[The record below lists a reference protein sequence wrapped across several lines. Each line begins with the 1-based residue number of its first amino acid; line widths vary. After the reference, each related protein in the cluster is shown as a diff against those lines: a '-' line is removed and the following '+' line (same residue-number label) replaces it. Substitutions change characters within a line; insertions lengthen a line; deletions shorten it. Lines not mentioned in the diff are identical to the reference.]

1 LRTPRLPARSSPAIH
16 DAQAAGLVLRSSLTP
31 AEEKREGIPFSD
43 YLAAVRRYLWLVAA
57 CVALSLG
64 YAVYKLAKVLPVY
77 VASTSVRLV
86 DTRVG
91 MSGDLEQT
99 GGTSAQLP
107 GFYTDPILSQIQ
119 VLRSRAVLGQ
129 VVDSLGLRL
138 SPTNPTFS
146 WRVLERARV
155 NSAAR
160 DGDTVELRFAEG
172 GVTARMRGVT
182 ARAAYGAPLQLPGVE
197 MVISARP
204 ASASE
209 SFVVTPQ
216 MDAIGA
222 VSGGLQVGPREMTNI
237 VDIAYLTHDPVLAQR
252 VANAAAASFQE
263 FSTEAARQSSRRRR
277 VFIQEQLRG
286 TDALLATAQ
295 VQLSAFRK
303 RAGSMN
309 PRDKFRSTEE
319 GMGALLLRRGEL
331 EQEKQLYDQVS
342 GALRGSNSAEAL
354 NQVAALVASP
364 QAGNNRGMVDMYDRY
379 LRLQTIRDS
388 VTTGPWSSSTSNPD
402 VQRLDSMILSS
413 RTRLIQAAVGR
424 STALAAQ
431 IGVIQSLASSNVATM
446 AELPDAEAE
455 EQRLGRRVATLQ
467 TLADDLLR
475 EQQKARIDEA
485 VQVGQVEIVDPAVVP
500 GGPIGKGTGKRLAFA
515 LVLGLALGTGGALSL
530 NRLNGSILRRDEM
543 ESLLNLPVLGIT
555 PRVQRL
561 AGPAGW
567 TRHLNVARRVRGNGA
582 PAGPQ
587 SLASDVQSPAAQAY
601 WKLRTHLL
609 FAVSDEPQRVLMVTS
624 AEAGEGKSTV
634 AANLALSFA
643 QQGVRV
649 LLVDGDARRARQ
661 HRIFG
666 IERSPGLS
674 EVLAGLAS
682 FDDAVRVTTIPGLSV
697 LAAGLLAPNITDL
710 LEREMAGRVIGE
722 AVRRFDLVI
731 VDTPPVAAAADAE
744 ILSAH
749 ADAVLLVVRAGQ
761 TDRRAAQH
769 AVQQLRAVGAPLVGG
784 VLNDPDEK
792 TEGYSSYKYY
802 AGYRDED

>member
-1 LRTPRLPARSSPAIH
+1 MTTPRLPTRSLPAVR
-16 DAQAAGLVLRSSLTP
+16 DPRAAGPVLRSSLTP
-31 AEEKREGIPFSD
+31 AEEKQEGIPFAE
-43 YLAAVRRYLWLVAA
+43 YLAALRRYLWLIAA
-57 CVALSLG
+57 CMALSLG
-64 YAVYKLAKVLPVY
+64 YAVYKLAKALPTY
-77 VASTSVRLV
+77 VASTSIRLV

-99 GGTSAQLP
+99 GSSSDQLP
-107 GFYTDPILSQIQ
+107 GFYMDPILSQIQ

-138 SPTNPTFS
+138 SPLDPTFA
-146 WRVLERARV
+146 WGVLERVRV

-160 DGDTVELRFAEG
+160 NGDTVTVRFDEG
-172 GVTARMRGVT
+172 GVTSRMRGVT
-182 ARAAYGAPLQLPGVE
+182 ARAPYGAPLHLPGVE
-197 MVISARP
+197 MVFSGRA
-204 ASASE
+204 ASAAE
-209 SFVVTPQ
+209 TFVIVPQ
-216 MDAIGA
+216 GDVVGA
-222 VSGGLQVGPREMTNI
+222 VSGRLQVSPREMTNI
-237 VDIAYLTHDPVLAQR
+237 VDIAYLAHDPTLAQR

-277 VFIQEQLRG
+277 VFIQEQLRS

-295 VQLSAFRK
+295 LQLSAFR
-303 RAGSMN
+303 RRVGSMS
-309 PRDKFRSTEE
+309 PRDKFRTTEE
-319 GMGALLLRRGEL
+319 GMGALLLRRSEL
-331 EQEKQLYDQVS
+331 EQEKQLYDRVH
-342 GALRGSNSAEAL
+342 GALRASNGPEAL

-364 QAGNNRGMVDMYDRY
+364 QAGNNRGMVDLYEQF
-379 LRLQTIRDS
+379 LRFQTIRDS
-388 VTTGPWSSSTSNPD
+388 VTTGPWSSSSSNPD
-402 VQRLDSMILSS
+402 VQRLDSMILTS
-413 RTRLIQAAVGR
+413 RTRLMQAAAGR

-431 IGVIQSLASSNVATM
+431 IGVIQSLASSDTATM
-446 AELPDAEAE
+446 AALPDAEAE

-500 GGPIGKGTGKRLAFA
+500 GGPMGKGTGKRLAFA
-515 LVLGLALGTGGALSL
+515 LVLGLALGAGVALSL
-530 NRLNGSILRRDEM
+530 DRVNGSILRRDEM

-555 PRVQRL
+555 PRVQRQ
-561 AGPAGW
+561 GGGAGW
-567 TRHLNVARRVRGNGA
+567 TSRLNLSRQVRGGVP
-582 PAGPQ
+582 PAGPH
-587 SLASDVQSPAAQAY
+587 SLAADAQSPAAQAY

-609 FAVSDEPQRVLMVTS
+609 FAVSNTPQRVLMVTS
-624 AEAGEGKSTV
+624 AEAAEGKSTV

-643 QQGVRV
+643 QQGVQV

-661 HRIFG
+661 HRIFRV
-666 IERSPGLS
+666 ERSPGVS
-674 EVLAGLAS
+674 EVLAGLAG
-682 FDDAVRVTTIPGLSV
+682 FDDAVQPTNMPGLSV
-697 LAAGLLAPNITDL
+697 LPAGLFVPNITDL
-710 LEREMAGRVIGE
+710 LEREMAERVLAE
-722 AVRRFDLVI
+722 AVRRFDFVI

-769 AVQQLRAVGAPLVGG
+769 AVQQLRAVGARLVGG

-802 AGYRDED
+802 AGYRDDD